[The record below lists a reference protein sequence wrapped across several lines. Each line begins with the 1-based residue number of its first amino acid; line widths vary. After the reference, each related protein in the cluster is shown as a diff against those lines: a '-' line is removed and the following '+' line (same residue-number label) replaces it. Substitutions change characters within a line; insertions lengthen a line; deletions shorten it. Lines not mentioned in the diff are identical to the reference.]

1 MPGKFVIK
9 KGTTGKFR
17 FSLHSTN
24 GQIIATS
31 ESYNSKAA
39 AMGGIKAIQKLAND
53 AQIED
58 TTTREY
64 AKAQEAAKAAKAA
77 RPRKSAAKKSAR
89 ATKKS

>member
-1 MPGKFVIK
+1 MASAKFVIK

-39 AMGGIKAIQKLAND
+39 AMGGIRAIQKLAS
-53 AQIED
+53 AAEVED

-77 RPRKSAAKKSAR
+77 RPRKSAAKKSTTR
-89 ATKKS
+89 